1 MDCMNEPRPVFPLRL
16 RDASL
21 RDLVREVADRE
32 HISQNE
38 LIERAIKNEVVA
50 RGALLAA
57 DLAASAERLAKLTAD
72 QRERLI
78 VASIEDFGRGE
89 GLPEPMQARAFHVAA
104 SPASAES
111 ARASAPDELGVIAAF
126 DAGRR

>member
-1 MDCMNEPRPVFPLRL
+1 MDCMTQARPVFPLRL
-16 RDASL
+16 RDATL
-21 RDLVREVADRE
+21 RDLVREVADRD

-57 DLAASAERLAKLTAD
+57 DLAASAARLAKLTSD
-72 QRERLI
+72 QREQLI
-78 VASIEDFGRGE
+78 VASIQDFGSGE
-89 GLPEPMQARAFHVAA
+89 GLPEPVQARAFHVDESSLSAL
-104 SPASAES
+104 SVPANTS
-111 ARASAPDELGVIAAF
+111 DELGVIAAF